1 MTTYTMS
8 QLFIFGSCTVLSV
21 CFYFNISHTSH
32 SKPEDFEKSLTFDNS
47 SDDLAVDAKS
57 LDLKLQQEEHKI
69 LPEHL
74 DEKGNVLF
82 SMQLKALFADRAF
95 FYMFLST
102 GLMTGVL
109 GGIGNTINEVVSIF
123 GFP

>member
-1 MTTYTMS
+1 ME
-8 QLFIFGSCTVLSV
+8 
-21 CFYFNISHTSH
+21 
-32 SKPEDFEKSLTFDNS
+32 P
-47 SDDLAVDAKS
+47 KS
-57 LDLKLQQEEHKI
+57 LDLENLAQEHKI

-74 DEKGNVLF
+74 DENGNVLF
-82 SMQLKALFADRAF
+82 SLQLKALFADRAF
-95 FYMFLST
+95 CCMFLST

>member
-1 MTTYTMS
+1 MD
-8 QLFIFGSCTVLSV
+8 I
-21 CFYFNISHTSH
+21 
-32 SKPEDFEKSLTFDNS
+32 K
-47 SDDLAVDAKS
+47 
-57 LDLKLQQEEHKI
+57 QQHEEHKI

-82 SMQLKALFADRAF
+82 SVQLKALFADSTF

-109 GGIGNTINEVVSIF
+109 GGIGNTINEVVAIF
-123 GFP
+123 GFPQVRLIAVLTA